1 MYQYKKNISKLL
13 GICFFSL
20 VAAAPAFSA
29 RLQSVKTKYFEIIYA
44 ESSAP
49 SAALLTEYADGYAEE
64 ICAALHQKVK
74 GRIPVYLVSDTED
87 LNGYFTRSPQR
98 RIVIYD
104 AGSTDGILGNFPDTL
119 LLVFY
124 HELTHA
130 LTIDAPFYLLNLL
143 PMSFIE
149 GAAVSFESLHGQGRL
164 HDPLIR
170 QYVIQNK
177 IDGTTPT
184 WKEAASS
191 RDMYPGG
198 LWPYIYGG
206 YFADYLQKVYG
217 MDAYSKLWKLGWR
230 LFIPRKFKSIYDKD
244 VSDAWNQWIATIPLP
259 EKLSEPVPFASQTK
273 KSGYSALAASPDGF
287 AYYDFDRQAVYFTR
301 TVIGNTDNSADVC
314 EPVKLFTAD
323 LSLNQLSFSE
333 DGSLL
338 VVSDSVE
345 TSGKTSQKRS
355 RIFDMKKRTFI
366 GKPILSSMA
375 ACFVDDQTLC
385 SIRLQNQSFSAV
397 LIDRTTQDVKKV
409 LYTAGPGQAFAA
421 LYSPCYIGEG
431 QVALIAANGVKRTI
445 FCIDTET
452 GALSSLPEQ
461 EAPYAIRYLQSTKS
475 GDEYVLTFSWAEM
488 DMLYRLG
495 LYYPKSGTIKT
506 QQTDISGGVFF
517 PVLLPAHQSP
527 QNDADNRDNHSIIY
541 VGQHGTYHRLYTME
555 ESALAVKTI
564 DSEAVSGQA
573 LSNQENIPA
582 STKTPHLELLNPSR
596 YQPLA
601 WLWRPKVRPLINI
614 PANMRRFG
622 GYGIGLK
629 LAMLDPTETIELN
642 SSVLFLFKP
651 FFTQIQADA
660 AYHLRPLSL
669 HLKAF
674 DQLDTKTFTYR
685 TTGFGVGAS
694 GVIPLSY
701 SWEWLKLSYSA
712 TAAWIAPLSDTGNT
726 YYPFPYKHTVLA
738 HEGQLYYRNVRS
750 SRIIRSPFFAKD
762 LRGVS
767 VSGAIAHAYSIEEK
781 TNAAVVQA
789 SLNGYIP
796 AVPIRL
802 TLGGYFGFHAR
813 FNPLNGTYSDI
824 AANYPVTETSF
835 FPSFAAYNTA
845 AMQQKL
851 ASLGTSTM
859 SGGIS
864 SACDFT
870 CFSYEVQTGSFF
882 SPLFINRISFHAG
895 YAWMLTGNFA
905 TKAHTGGFLYLD
917 TLYLNCLV
925 TLNSAVEIGLE
936 YTHPVQALS
945 QLGAFRLVTGV
956 KL

>member
-1 MYQYKKNISKLL
+1 
-13 GICFFSL
+13 
-20 VAAAPAFSA
+20 
-29 RLQSVKTKYFEIIYA
+29 
-44 ESSAP
+44 
-49 SAALLTEYADGYAEE
+49 
-64 ICAALHQKVK
+64 
-74 GRIPVYLVSDTED
+74 
-87 LNGYFTRSPQR
+87 
-98 RIVIYD
+98 
-104 AGSTDGILGNFPDTL
+104 
-119 LLVFY
+119 
-124 HELTHA
+124 
-130 LTIDAPFYLLNLL
+130 
-143 PMSFIE
+143 
-149 GAAVSFESLHGQGRL
+149 
-164 HDPLIR
+164 
-170 QYVIQNK
+170 
-177 IDGTTPT
+177 
-184 WKEAASS
+184 
-191 RDMYPGG
+191 
-198 LWPYIYGG
+198 
-206 YFADYLQKVYG
+206 
-217 MDAYSKLWKLGWR
+217 
-230 LFIPRKFKSIYDKD
+230 
-244 VSDAWNQWIATIPLP
+244 
-259 EKLSEPVPFASQTK
+259 
-273 KSGYSALAASPDGF
+273 
-287 AYYDFDRQAVYFTR
+287 
-301 TVIGNTDNSADVC
+301 
-314 EPVKLFTAD
+314 
-323 LSLNQLSFSE
+323 
-333 DGSLL
+333 
-338 VVSDSVE
+338 
-345 TSGKTSQKRS
+345 
-355 RIFDMKKRTFI
+355 
-366 GKPILSSMA
+366 
-375 ACFVDDQTLC
+375 
-385 SIRLQNQSFSAV
+385 
-397 LIDRTTQDVKKV
+397 
-409 LYTAGPGQAFAA
+409 
-421 LYSPCYIGEG
+421 
-431 QVALIAANGVKRTI
+431 
-445 FCIDTET
+445 
-452 GALSSLPEQ
+452 
-461 EAPYAIRYLQSTKS
+461 
-475 GDEYVLTFSWAEM
+475 
-488 DMLYRLG
+488 
-495 LYYPKSGTIKT
+495 
-506 QQTDISGGVFF
+506 
-517 PVLLPAHQSP
+517 
-527 QNDADNRDNHSIIY
+527 
-541 VGQHGTYHRLYTME
+541 ME

-564 DSEAVSGQA
+564 DSEAVSDQA
-573 LSNQENIPA
+573 LSNQENIPT
-582 STKTPHLELLNPSR
+582 STKRPNLELLNPSR

-629 LAMLDPTETIELN
+629 LSMLDPTETMELN
-642 SSVLFLFKP
+642 TSVLFLFKP

-669 HLKAF
+669 HLKVF

-767 VSGAIAHAYSIEEK
+767 VSGAISHAYSIEEK

-864 SACDFT
+864 GVCDFT
-870 CFSYEVQTGSFF
+870 CFSYEVQTGGFF
-882 SPLFINRISFHAG
+882 SPLFVNRISFHAG
-895 YAWMLTGNFA
+895 YACILTGNFA